1 MRSPVEL
8 RYGRTSF
15 RLAGDRLPLGE
26 VLAPRL
32 PPFPEPPERL
42 IRQRLSRPSGSPPLR
57 EVLRGAASAAILVS
71 DITRYSATEIFL
83 SPVLAEADAAGIPRD
98 RVTVVLARG
107 THRPMTDGE
116 VEAVVGPEFSSGIR
130 VIQSDPDGEMVRLG
144 TTRRGTPVDVFRP
157 VLQHDRIVLTGTISF
172 HYFAGFGGGRKA
184 MVPGCSS
191 RITAA
196 ATHFRIFREDGPGKH
211 PLARAGV
218 LAGNPVH
225 EDLVEAVGMAPPAF
239 LLNTLLTPSR
249 RVYDASAG
257 HWMKAHEEGCA
268 RYAKTF
274 RIPLP
279 RRFPLVIASAG
290 GHPKDINFIQA
301 HKALDHAFQAVEPG
315 GVLLLLA
322 ECPDGF
328 GSPDFFPWFRFGSPD
343 EMEAALR
350 ADYRIYGQTAHATLV
365 KAKGCR
371 VILASSLPP
380 EEVRRMGMIPAASP
394 EEGFRRAG
402 ELLGS
407 LPPAVV
413 LPDAGYVLPAV
424 PG

>member
-71 DITRYSATEIFL
+71 DITRYSATEVFL

-191 RITAA
+191 RETAA

>member
-71 DITRYSATEIFL
+71 DITRYSATEVFL

-191 RITAA
+191 RETAA

-328 GSPDFFPWFRFGSPD
+328 GSPDFFPWFRFGNPD

-350 ADYRIYGQTAHATLV
+350 ANYRIYGQTAHATLV